1 MMPLFTKAS
10 LKVDDSFSEAVISK
24 NLWMAEISDIDSA
37 INLQQLQS
45 LPFKTFDENNFSEQ
59 ARSFVFKLNI
69 ENPTDE
75 DLEFVLGTSLFDYMS
90 IYYISSNGKAVTS
103 KSGLKIPHSEKE
115 LAMGAN
121 SYLPFVLPKGKH
133 SIVIL
138 AKYDKKI
145 AYQYAP
151 LPFTLYS
158 KKRFDDVKHHSDS
171 SLLFFL
177 GAIIIM
183 TLYNLA
189 LYFVVRK
196 KFYLYY
202 ILNNIV
208 IMFFVLALDGYLETQ
223 FFGNFQY
230 HEKLVLIIG
239 NISFIFYMLFTKSIL
254 NFKKWDPKWNNRVRY
269 GLMVWFC
276 LLGFVIADME
286 KVSVYLGSI
295 GVLIG
300 YTIVIVSSIKGI
312 RAGAARAK
320 YFLIGNLCYYIGVI
334 ISIMQINGIL
344 HSTIFGLSS
353 LETIELTTMIQ
364 LSLFSLTLGSTINYM
379 REKLDKKEIEQ
390 QKQKQE
396 AQRKYAELIEQKNQ
410 ELEYKVI
417 ERTQELRESTLII
430 EQKNKDITNSI
441 TYARRI
447 QRALLPA
454 QELWTSALSQHFV
467 FYKPKDIVSGDFYWL
482 NQSPELD
489 TLFFAACD
497 CTGHGVPGAM
507 VSVVGV
513 NNLNRCINEF
523 KLTKPSDI
531 LNRLNLLF
539 EESFI
544 MGSKEKGEINDGMD
558 IALCALNYMS
568 NDGNPD
574 LPKAKLQFSGA
585 NNPLWVIRKS
595 MYAEPA
601 YKDLIIDSGMGYDL
615 IELKPNKQPIGRF
628 SDRKPFINEELDLY
642 ENDYLYLFTDGYADQ
657 FGGPGGKK
665 FKHKQLKNFLLSI
678 QEFEPDAQKQ
688 LLYDKFTEWRGNE
701 EQVDDICIIGVKI

>member
-1 MMPLFTKAS
+1 MTPLFLKAS
-10 LKVDDSFSEAVISK
+10 LKVDDSFSEAIVKDYMLLSEVSS
-24 NLWMAEISDIDSA
+24 ADSS
-37 INLQQLQS
+37 INVEQLQALS
-45 LPFKTFDENNFSEQ
+45 FDPIHDNNFREEPQ
-59 ARSFVFKLNI
+59 TFIFKLFL
-69 ENPTDE
+69 ENTTSK
-75 DLEFVLGTSLFDYMS
+75 DLEFVLGTSWFDS
-90 IYYISSNGKAVTS
+90 ITIYYINSEGIVKNS
-103 KSGLKIPHSEKE
+103 KSGLQFPSRYKE
-115 LAMGAN
+115 LSMGAN
-121 SYLPFVLPKGKH
+121 SYLPFVLPPGKH
-133 SIVIL
+133 DIILL
-138 AKYDKKI
+138 AKHNKKI

-158 KKRFDDVKHHSDS
+158 KARFNNVKHHSDS
-171 SLLFFL
+171 SLNFFL

-202 ILNNIV
+202 ILNNFV
-208 IMFFVLALDGYLETQ
+208 IMLFVLALDGYIENH
-223 FFGNFQY
+223 FFSNFKY

-239 NISFIFYMLFTKSIL
+239 NISFIFYMLFTKAIL
-254 NFKKWDPKWNNRVRY
+254 NFKKWDPTWARRVNY
-269 GLMVWFC
+269 GLVIWFC
-276 LLGFVIADME
+276 LLAFVFADME
-286 KVSVYLGSI
+286 LIAVALGSI

-320 YFLIGNLCYYIGVI
+320 YFLIGNLCYYFGVI
-334 ISIMQINGIL
+334 VSILQINDIL

-353 LETIELTTMIQ
+353 IEIIEVTTMIQ

-390 QKQKQE
+390 QKQRQE
-396 AQRKYAELIEQKNQ
+396 AQRRYAELIEQKNQ

-417 ERTQELRESTLII
+417 ERTQELRESALII

-454 QELWTSALSQHFV
+454 QELWNSAFSNHFV

-482 NQSPELD
+482 NHSPELG

-507 VSVVGV
+507 VSVIGV

-523 KLTKPSDI
+523 KLSKPSDI

-539 EESFI
+539 EESFE
-544 MGSKEKGEINDGMD
+544 MGSKDKGQINDGMD
-558 IALCALNYMS
+558 IGLCALNFTS
-568 NDGNPD
+568 GNDSS

-585 NNPLWVIRKS
+585 NNPLWIIRKS
-595 MYAEPA
+595 ESSIP
-601 YKDLIIDSGMGYDL
+601 KELISSSAMGYDV

-628 SDRKPFINEELDLY
+628 TDRKPFLNEEFDLY
-642 ENDYLYLFTDGYADQ
+642 ENDHLYLFTDGFADQ
-657 FGGPGGKK
+657 FGGPA
-665 FKHKQLKNFLLSI
+665 H
-678 QEFEPDAQKQ
+678 
-688 LLYDKFTEWRGNE
+688 R
-701 EQVDDICIIGVKI
+701 

>member
-1 MMPLFTKAS
+1 MMPLISKAS
-10 LKVDDSFSEAVISK
+10 LAIDDSFIESNINNKIMMAPIPGLDTVFSVEQFKSYKFEPYNAENFPEERQSFIIKLSLNNTSSK
-24 NLWMAEISDIDSA
+24 
-37 INLQQLQS
+37 
-45 LPFKTFDENNFSEQ
+45 
-59 ARSFVFKLNI
+59 
-69 ENPTDE
+69 
-75 DLEFVLGTSLFDYMS
+75 DLEFVIGTSLFDYITIFYVDAKGIVHS
-90 IYYISSNGKAVTS
+90 AR
-103 KSGLKIPHSEKE
+103 SGLKYPSKNKD
-115 LAMGAN
+115 LLMGAN
-121 SYLPFVLPKGKH
+121 SYLPFILPKGEH
-133 SIVIL
+133 DIIL
-138 AKYDKKI
+138 LASYDKKI
-145 AYQYAP
+145 AYQYAQ

-158 KKRFDDVKHHSDS
+158 RERFDALEKDSDA
-171 SLLFFL
+171 SLHFFL

-202 ILNNIV
+202 IINNIV
-208 IMFFVLALDGYLETQ
+208 IMFFVLGLDGYLETH
-223 FFGNFQY
+223 FFSTFEY
-230 HEKLVLIIG
+230 HEKLILIIG

-254 NFKKWDPKWNNRVRY
+254 NFKKWDPKWDRRVKY
-269 GLMVWFC
+269 GLIIWFC
-276 LLGFVIADME
+276 LLVFVAIDME
-286 KVSVYLGSI
+286 IIAVALGSI
-295 GVLIG
+295 GVFMG

-320 YFLIGNLCYYIGVI
+320 YFLIGNICYYIGVI
-334 ISIMQINGIL
+334 VSILQINGIL
-344 HSTIFGLSS
+344 HSTVFGLTSI
-353 LETIELTTMIQ
+353 ETTELTTMIQ
-364 LSLFSLTLGSTINYM
+364 LALFSLTLGSTINYM
-379 REKLDKKEIEQ
+379 RDKLDKKEIEQ

-396 AQRKYAELIEQKNQ
+396 AQRKYAELIEVKNQ

-417 ERTQELRESTLII
+417 ERTQELRESALII

-454 QELWTSALSQHFV
+454 NEIWEGALSNHFV

-482 NQSPELD
+482 NHSPELG

-523 KLTKPSDI
+523 KLAKPSDI

-539 EESFI
+539 EESFE

-558 IALCALNYMS
+558 IALVALDFLS
-568 NDGNPD
+568 NGHGNF
-574 LPKAKLQFSGA
+574 PKARLQFSGA
-585 NNPLWVIRKS
+585 NNPLWVVRKTR
-595 MYAEPA
+595 P
-601 YKDLIIDSGMGYDL
+601 DSPNVIASAMGYEL

-628 SDRKPFINEELDLY
+628 TDRKPFTNEEIDLY
-642 ENDYLYLFTDGYADQ
+642 ENDCLYLFTDGYADQ
-657 FGGPGGKK
+657 FGGPQGKK
-665 FKHKQLKNFLLSI
+665 FKQKQLRDFLLSI
-678 QEFEPDAQKQ
+678 QEFELDNQKQ
-688 LLYDKFTEWRGNE
+688 LLYDKFTDWRGTG